1 LRLARFLAII
11 GVTLVV
17 LSYVGPTIEPSY
29 MVVSGLQSGLYRGY
43 MVNAATDF
51 DLRMVSWNDDSF
63 SVYFMDYD
71 NGKQALEDQ
80 SIENVT
86 AMLSFHNV
94 TSLYAHISIPA
105 PGWYTLLVTPI
116 SNGTIS
122 SLHIEIDRPV
132 PNPGFFLSG
141 LSALLVGILWSLQ
154 ISRNWTD
161 GLLHRFRRNRHR
173 ERL

>member
-1 LRLARFLAII
+1 MIDA
-11 GVTLVV
+11 T
-17 LSYVGPTIEPSY
+17 
-29 MVVSGLQSGLYRGY
+29 
-43 MVNAATDF
+43 TDF
-51 DLRMVSWNDDSF
+51 DFRMVSWHDDPF
-63 SVYFMDYD
+63 SVYFMDYN

-105 PGWYTLLVTPI
+105 PGWYMLLVTPI

-132 PNPGFFLSG
+132 PNPGLFLSG
-141 LSALLVGILWSLQ
+141 SSALLVGILWSLQ
-154 ISRNWTD
+154 ISRNWAD
-161 GLLHRFRRNRHR
+161 GFLYRFRRNRHR

>member
-1 LRLARFLAII
+1 MRLARFLAII

-29 MVVSGLQSGLYRGY
+29 MVVFELQSGLYRGF
-43 MVNAATDF
+43 MVDATTDF
-51 DLRMVSWNDDSF
+51 DVQILSLEDDPF

-105 PGWYTLLVTPI
+105 PGWYMLLVTPS
-116 SNGTIS
+116 SNETIS
-122 SLHIEIDRPV
+122 HLDVEIDRPV
-132 PNPGFFLSG
+132 PNPGFFISG
-141 LSALLVGILWSLQ
+141 SSALLVGILWSLQ

-173 ERL
+173 E

>member
-1 LRLARFLAII
+1 MRLARFLAII

-43 MVNAATDF
+43 MVNVATDF
-51 DLRMVSWNDDSF
+51 GVQIASWHDDPF

-86 AMLSFHNV
+86 AMRSFHNV

-105 PGWYTLLVTPI
+105 PGWYMLLVTPS
-116 SNGTIS
+116 SNKTIS
-122 SLHIEIDRPV
+122 FLTVEIDRPV

-141 LSALLVGILWSLQ
+141 LSSLLVGILWSLQ
-154 ISRNWTD
+154 ISRNWTIKAR
-161 GLLHRFRRNRHR
+161 LISLFRRPC
-173 ERL
+173 

>member
-1 LRLARFLAII
+1 MRLARFLAII

-17 LSYVGPTIEPSY
+17 LSYVGPTIEHSY

-43 MVNAATDF
+43 MVNVATDF
-51 DLRMVSWNDDSF
+51 DLRMVSWQDDPF

-86 AMLSFHNV
+86 AMISFHNV

-105 PGWYTLLVTPI
+105 PGWYTLLVTPS
-116 SNGTIS
+116 SNETIS
-122 SLHIEIDRPV
+122 HLDVEIDRPV
-132 PNPGFFLSG
+132 PNPGFFISG
-141 LSALLVGILWSLQ
+141 SSALLVGILWSLQ
-154 ISRNWTD
+154 ISRNWAE
-161 GLLHRFRRNRHR
+161 GLLHRFRRTRHR
-173 ERL
+173 E